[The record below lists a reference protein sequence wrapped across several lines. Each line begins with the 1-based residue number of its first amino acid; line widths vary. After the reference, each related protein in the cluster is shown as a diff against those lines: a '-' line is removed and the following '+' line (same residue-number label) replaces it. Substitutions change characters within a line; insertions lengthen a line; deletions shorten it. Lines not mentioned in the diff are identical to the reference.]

1 LTKRT
6 KNYYITQKFTPDVKE
21 SQPLKGSM
29 ENFLRVQ
36 NLSKFFGGLA
46 AIHDVEFHVTQGE
59 ILSIIGPN
67 GAGKTT
73 LFNLLTGIYR
83 PSRGE
88 IFWQGEPIMHYSPHQ
103 IARRGIART
112 FQTTALFGELS
123 VLDNVI
129 IGHRCRLRSDL
140 RDALLRTKRLRTE
153 EKKSLDSA
161 QEILSFVGL
170 WDARK
175 NSARNI
181 SQEGQKRLS
190 IAMALATQPQL
201 LLLDEPTGGLITEE
215 TGELMNLFLGI
226 IKRGVTLCLIE
237 HKMRVVMNVSNRVM
251 VLNHGEK
258 IAEGPPQ
265 EISRHPA
272 VIEAYLGEEYAAPS

>member
-1 LTKRT
+1 MNQL
-6 KNYYITQKFTPDVKE
+6 
-21 SQPLKGSM
+21 
-29 ENFLRVQ
+29 LRVR

-46 AIHDVEFHVTQGE
+46 AIHGVDFHVNRGE

-73 LFNLLTGIYR
+73 LFNLLTGIYH

-88 IFWQGEPIMHYSPHQ
+88 VFFQDEPIMNCSPHQ
-103 IARRGIART
+103 TARLGIART
-112 FQTTALFGELS
+112 FQTTTLFGELS

-129 IGHRCRLRSDL
+129 IGQRCRQSSGLW
-140 RDALLRTKRLRTE
+140 DALLKTKRVRRE
-153 EKKSLDSA
+153 ERESLDYA

-170 WDARK
+170 LEHRRDLAK
-175 NSARNI
+175 NL
-181 SQEGQKRLS
+181 SQEAQKRLS
-190 IAMALATQPQL
+190 IAMALSTRPLL

-215 TGELMNLFLGI
+215 TGELMNLFLRL
-226 IKRGVTLCLIE
+226 IKRGLTLCLIE
-237 HKMRVVMNVSNRVM
+237 HKMRVVMNISTRVL

-265 EISRHPA
+265 EISRHRA
-272 VIEAYLGEEYAAPS
+272 VIEAYLGEEYAA